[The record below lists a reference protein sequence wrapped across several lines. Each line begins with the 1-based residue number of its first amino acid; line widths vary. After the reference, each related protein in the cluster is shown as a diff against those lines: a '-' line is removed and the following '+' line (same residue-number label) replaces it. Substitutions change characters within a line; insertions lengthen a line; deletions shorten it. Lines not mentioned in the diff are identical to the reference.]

1 MDETVTMGVGAGLA
15 QGLVGYLITIVVALA
30 TAGMIALVVKGLGAM
45 RKTTPAPAPVAG
57 TVVAVSQTVDDAE
70 IARRVAV
77 VAAAVATVAGNTRIV
92 HIGEAAL
99 PGVWRTT
106 GRELLHR
113 SHIPRR

>member
-1 MDETVTMGVGAGLA
+1 MDETVTMGVGAGLV

-45 RKTTPAPAPVAG
+45 RKSTPKPAPVAE
-57 TVVAVSQTVDDAE
+57 AVTSQTVDDAE

-106 GRELLHR
+106 GRELHHR

>member
-1 MDETVTMGVGAGLA
+1 MEETVNMGVGAGLA
-15 QGLVGYLITIVVALA
+15 QGLAGYLITIVVAFA
-30 TAGMIALVVKGLGAM
+30 TAGMIALVVKWLGAM
-45 RKTTPAPAPVAG
+45 RKTAPQPAAAAAAAVA
-57 TVVAVSQTVDDAE
+57 ASQSVDDAE

-99 PGVWRTT
+99 PGMWRTT